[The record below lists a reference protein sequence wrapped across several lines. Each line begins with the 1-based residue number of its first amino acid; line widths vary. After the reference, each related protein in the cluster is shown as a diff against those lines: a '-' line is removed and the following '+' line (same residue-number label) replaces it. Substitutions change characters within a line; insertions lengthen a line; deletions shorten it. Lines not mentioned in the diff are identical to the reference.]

1 MNKFYD
7 IKIMNNKEYK
17 NLKKKYKIMT
27 KKKIKKK
34 SKKRASYHSK
44 EWEFRNQQAFSK
56 HSNFLIIG
64 EIVF

>member
-44 EWEFRNQQAFSK
+44 EWEFRN
-56 HSNFLIIG
+56 
-64 EIVF
+64 